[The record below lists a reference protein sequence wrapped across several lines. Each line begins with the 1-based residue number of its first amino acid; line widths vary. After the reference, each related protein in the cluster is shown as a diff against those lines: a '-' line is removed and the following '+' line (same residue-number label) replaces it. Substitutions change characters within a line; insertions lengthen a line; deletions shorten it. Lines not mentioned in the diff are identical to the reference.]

1 MSPQKWLF
9 ALKYQWLFRCA
20 MKSLKKWQMRNWQ
33 KSLETYALLDYCI
46 ALYSAAFLLCSEFW
60 SPFYLLL
67 FHSSYASSKNC
78 KLMDE
83 FLQLL
88 ESVTLLRKKEE
99 SSLMTMKLLQQ
110 VFSAK
115 GITKM
120 ASFVGSF
127 INHMDILTKFYFTPP
142 PPRQGM
148 RLM

>member
-1 MSPQKWLF
+1 
-9 ALKYQWLFRCA
+9 
-20 MKSLKKWQMRNWQ
+20 
-33 KSLETYALLDYCI
+33 
-46 ALYSAAFLLCSEFW
+46 
-60 SPFYLLL
+60 
-67 FHSSYASSKNC
+67 
-78 KLMDE
+78 MDE

-127 INHMDILTKFYFTPP
+127 INHMDILVILTKFYFTPP